1 MKGSL
6 LSALTATL
14 SLFPGIVQSQ
24 LVGIPT
30 VPFTQS
36 GDGGFQLRRIK
47 RIVVD
52 SKFADERDT
61 SGLTL
66 IPPTLHDFA
75 STFAQDLHETLGV
88 QARVVV
94 EDSPSRHGADGDA
107 VFLTLSSDKSA
118 FRDAAGRPTA
128 EGYSLTADGAG
139 SGGSIV
145 ISGAS
150 PLGAWWG
157 TRTVLQQAVLR
168 PGSGSGSGSGS
179 SSGDTGA
186 TFPLGTG
193 VDAPGWGERGMMLD
207 CARHFYPKEFLAD
220 LCSYMSFFKQ
230 NTLQL
235 HLSDNIIASHYTPDN
250 FRDLYARF
258 RLWSD
263 GEAVRGLSTHRNESY
278 SRDEF
283 DWIQRRCAAR
293 GVAVLP
299 EIEAPGHALP
309 IVQWKPQ
316 VGYEGDLS
324 LLNIS
329 HPDTIPTM
337 KTIWKEFLPWFHSK
351 VVSIGADEYLGPESE
366 YKKLVNALDT
376 FIQGESGKTIRIWG
390 TFPPKKGTPSADEI
404 STDVSI
410 QHWAYAFDNP
420 LNDYLKNNYSVI
432 NSDEMYYVVI
442 KCCAYARRVDI
453 SKTFTGDPADKGPW
467 RPNIFSTAKAAD
479 NAPRDE
485 PLIQGAITPIW
496 NDRGAN
502 TSVYSEAYYAWQDG
516 IPALA
521 DKQWGGNLTRSQFD
535 NVFPKL
541 HGPVVPAQNLERT
554 VPSRGST
561 IFKYDLSRQRSKC
574 IKDLSPNRYHAKTTC
589 RTTGSSV
596 RIAPEC
602 SVTTPLESKGRNYT
616 LSLTIKV
623 DKLDDPTNT
632 TILTG
637 GDSTLMLTPNLTLFA
652 AGIHFRLDKGI
663 PLKEWVTVKIVGRGE
678 QTFASVESKSG
689 GSTGEMEFQAGITQ
703 GDKAGTIKWF
713 PVAVEAPIRAVTGWT
728 GELRALSLTGEA

>member
-14 SLFPGIVQSQ
+14 SLFSGIVQSQ

-30 VPFTQS
+30 VPFSQS

-75 STFAQDLHETLGV
+75 NTFAQDLHETLGL

-94 EDSPSRHGADGDA
+94 EDSHSRHGADGDA
-107 VFLTLSSDKSA
+107 VRATPLTVD
-118 FRDAAGRPTA
+118 
-128 EGYSLTADGAG
+128 G
-139 SGGSIV
+139 SGGGGGIV
-145 ISGAS
+145 IAGAS

-168 PGSGSGSGSGS
+168 PGSVSDS

-376 FIQGESGKTIRIWG
+376 FIQGE
-390 TFPPKKGTPSADEI
+390 KGTPSADEI

-453 SKTFTGDPADKGPW
+453 SKTFTGDPADKGPGGPTSSA
-467 RPNIFSTAKAAD
+467 RPRRRTTRRATSPDPGRHHAHLER
-479 NAPRDE
+479 PRGQHE
-485 PLIQGAITPIW
+485 RLLGGVL
-496 NDRGAN
+496 R
-502 TSVYSEAYYAWQDG
+502 
-516 IPALA
+516 LA
-521 DKQWGGNLTRSQFD
+521 GRHPRAGGQAVGGNLTRSQFD

-637 GDSTLMLTPNLTLFA
+637 GDSTLMLTPNLALFA

-663 PLKEWVTVKIVGRGE
+663 PLKEWVTVKVVGRGE
-678 QTFASVESKSG
+678 QTFASVESKAG

-703 GDKAGTIKWF
+703 GDKAGTVKWF

-728 GELRALSLTGEA
+728 GSCGR